1 MLTDRTSSVWNQPLV
16 PADLADRTPPPHALD
31 QALTLALARRPE
43 LKSLEI
49 QRAQND
55 IDQSFFKNQTKPQVN
70 VVGGYTLSGL
80 AGDPLSSTVDPP
92 VDTNDPDAALLA
104 RLNQLSL
111 LANLEP
117 LDAPAPSAD
126 FGVPDFF
133 VGGLSRSFS
142 NLFAR
147 RFPTVVVQLQM
158 EFPLR
163 NRSARANLARSEIV
177 ATQLERRQQQLGQR
191 IEGEVRDAMQAVRS
205 SEQRLEAAASQ
216 RRYAL
221 EQYESER
228 RRFESGL
235 STVFLVL
242 DRQTSFVTA
251 QALELRA
258 RADLN
263 QAIAQLE
270 RAIGGTLE
278 WHGVKLQS

>member
-1 MLTDRTSSVWNQPLV
+1 
-16 PADLADRTPPPHALD
+16 
-31 QALTLALARRPE
+31 
-43 LKSLEI
+43 
-49 QRAQND
+49 
-55 IDQSFFKNQTKPQVN
+55 
-70 VVGGYTLSGL
+70 
-80 AGDPLSSTVDPP
+80 
-92 VDTNDPDAALLA
+92 
-104 RLNQLSL
+104 
-111 LANLEP
+111 
-117 LDAPAPSAD
+117 
-126 FGVPDFF
+126 
-133 VGGLSRSFS
+133 
-142 NLFAR
+142 
-147 RFPTVVVQLQM
+147 M
-158 EFPLR
+158 EFPIR

-205 SEQRLEAAASQ
+205 SEQRLEAAANQ
-216 RRYAL
+216 RRYAQ
-221 EQYESER
+221 EQYDSER